1 MRWILRLFLL
11 VVLLIGLV
19 LAFAYP
25 WAVDNVDGYEIG
37 SWRAFSGEGEF
48 RTFEPSLAPS
58 DSPVRVYA
66 YATVAEPVPMVAD
79 VPVLELEV
87 TGDGAPVLTAQL
99 SFDRWEPEPG
109 PEGGIAYRDY
119 AGSIEPVSAERYVV
133 AVRPLSLDPALVNA
147 VDVTLIARSFERDP
161 AIPPLG
167 YVMTAVGFIGL
178 VLSFRRRRQP
188 KPPEPP
194 RWGRG

>member
-11 VVLLIGLV
+11 VIFLIGLI

-48 RTFEPSLAPS
+48 RPFEPSLAPS
-58 DSPVRVYA
+58 DAPVRVYA
-66 YATVAEPVPMVAD
+66 YVTVAEPVSMAAD

-87 TGDGAPVLTAQL
+87 TGDGATVLTARL

-119 AGSIEPVSAERYVV
+119 AGSIG
-133 AVRPLSLDPALVNA
+133 PLSLDPALVNA

-161 AIPPLG
+161 GIPPLG

-178 VLSFRRRRQP
+178 VLSFRRRRRQP